1 MPQNINYINSNFTT
15 DASFPQDTAI
25 VSKNAEDRCRSTR
38 RITAIDL
45 RLLHK
50 YMDVY
55 SRPPDRSVGRFK
67 LGTVQMQLA
76 HKPTARYLVA
86 PQTEIRSTLQ
96 ACLCRLHHRKSISGY
111 CSGSRASTK
120 TLIHAVYQKVRTH
133 LFGTIPDCSEKGIK
147 FFRCTGIQL
156 KMHGTLQVCST

>member
-1 MPQNINYINSNFTT
+1 MLILL
-15 DASFPQDTAI
+15 QDTAI
-25 VSKNAEDRCRSTR
+25 VSKTDADQP
-38 RITAIDL
+38 ITAIDL

-76 HKPTARYLVA
+76 QKKTTARYLVA

-111 CSGSRASTK
+111 GPGSRASTK
-120 TLIHAVYQKVRTH
+120 TTFSLALSCVYWRSTRILKVPVLMH
-133 LFGTIPDCSEKGIK
+133 LDARRAHSCPVGHHQNAGP
-147 FFRCTGIQL
+147 
-156 KMHGTLQVCST
+156 STAFSGLL